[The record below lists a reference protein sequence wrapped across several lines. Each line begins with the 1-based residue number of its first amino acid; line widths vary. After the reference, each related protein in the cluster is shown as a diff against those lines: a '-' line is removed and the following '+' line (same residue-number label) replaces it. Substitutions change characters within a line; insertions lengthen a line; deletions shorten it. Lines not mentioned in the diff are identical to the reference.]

1 MCYQK
6 SETKQ
11 NKSDWKNMNQQTP
24 FDSEDLKVLQMVERM
39 RVELTITLRQCFL
52 WKQKGAATHVYYW
65 H

>member
-1 MCYQK
+1 
-6 SETKQ
+6 
-11 NKSDWKNMNQQTP
+11 MNQQTP
-24 FDSEDLKVLQMVERM
+24 FDSAGLKVLQMVEMM